1 MSHDTHAEPTAGPA
15 HRASLAD
22 LTAAG
27 LNAGFAGGDF
37 DPLDVV
43 AAVVAR
49 MDECEPV
56 INALC
61 HRDDERSRAAAEA
74 SAARWRAGR
83 SRGPLDG
90 VPVTIKE
97 NIARAGVPMPA
108 GHDWIEVPI
117 AAHDAPITQRLEE
130 AGAVIVGSTTM
141 PDWGMLSSGVSSLH
155 GITRSP
161 LDPSLTT
168 GGSSSGAGAAAAAG
182 YGPIHI
188 GSDIGGSIRLP
199 CTWLGLAGLK
209 PSFGR
214 VPLDAPYMG
223 RCAGP
228 MARSMADVRVAMD
241 VISAPDERDFTRL
254 PRIARDEADAGT
266 RPERSVPFDP
276 RGLRIGLH
284 LDAGCGRPVHPETT
298 AAVVAAADR
307 FAAAGAVV
315 EPLEPFIDESLL
327 TDMDLF
333 WRVRSWADL
342 RALPVDEQTLILPY
356 IRQWAQ
362 GGADITG
369 VRLMDCYHSIQEIRR
384 RTVAATVRF
393 DLVLSPVAPDAAF
406 PAEQPMPYP
415 ELDRPM
421 GHIGFTMPYNMSEQP
436 AAAVPAGHTR
446 DGRTIGVQIAGRRF
460 ADELVMAAGTWFEDS
475 SGLPAAQL
483 AVGG

>member
-1 MSHDTHAEPTAGPA
+1 MSTHA
-15 HRASLAD
+15 LAD
-22 LTAAG
+22 ATAAAMT
-27 LNAGFAGGDF
+27 AGFAAGDF
-37 DPLDVV
+37 DPLEVL
-43 AAVVAR
+43 AAVQQR
-49 MDECEPV
+49 MDECEPT

-61 HRDDERSRAAAEA
+61 HRDDQRARTAAVA
-74 SAARWRAGR
+74 SAKRWREGQ

-97 NIARAGVPMPA
+97 NISRTGVPMPS
-108 GHDWIEVPI
+108 GHAWVEVPI
-117 AAHDAPITQRLEE
+117 SAHDAPITERLEE

-161 LDPSLTT
+161 LDPALTT
-168 GGSSSGAGAAAAAG
+168 GGSSAGAGSAAAAG

-228 MARSMADVRVAMD
+228 LARTMADVQAAMA
-241 VISAPDERDFTRL
+241 VISAPDDRDYTRL
-254 PRIARDEADAGT
+254 PRITRDEPTDPDPLDTSGGG
-266 RPERSVPFDP
+266 VFDQ
-276 RGLRIGLH
+276 RGMRIGIH
-284 LDAGCGRPVHPETT
+284 LDAGCGEAVNPEISSTIAE
-298 AAVVAAADR
+298 AAEH
-307 FAAAGAVV
+307 FAAAGAEVV
-315 EPLEPFIDESLL
+315 PLDPFLDDELL
-327 TDMDLF
+327 RDMDLF

-342 RALPVDEQTLILPY
+342 RALPVTEQALILPY

-362 GGADITG
+362 GGADVSG
-369 VRLMDCYHSIQEIRR
+369 VRLMECYHSIQEIRR
-384 RTVAATVRF
+384 RTVAATAGF

-415 ELDRPM
+415 LADQPM

-436 AAAVPAGHTR
+436 AATVLAGYTR
-446 DGRTIGVQIAGRRF
+446 DGRTVGVQISGRRF
-460 ADELVMAAGTWFEDS
+460 ADELVMAAGSWFEQVA
-475 SGLPAAQL
+475 GPAQPVR
-483 AVGG
+483 AV